1 LVQKGINMIS
11 LKTNVFL
18 LNLKHNRS
26 FSMSKLQKGKWIYP
40 GILTILFF
48 LNSCSKPLEWPES
61 PLYDFEQGESNTDQ
75 PTDQES
81 ARKAIVGHYAH
92 YDVVAYED
100 TTTRTT
106 MRTFIISYGFTDFYL
121 KDGKLM
127 QSDRFVHAE
136 QKLSRK
142 NAKSV
147 FSDEAV
153 QAIQPR
159 VQEVELF
166 QKNGI
171 WHIDRPETPSL
182 LGIAGDPL
190 KPLSIDPND
199 PSLTDPDQD
208 GHPGVT
214 VQISVGRFFKG
225 EIYITRREIFSNY
238 LILNNNGTLSGY
250 VVDRSEQFVVGA
262 SKKMLNQESNSIQ
275 HPDPGLSP
283 VLLVPVDPK
292 IDTFEELMQI
302 RDEIFPPEPEFFSGK

>member
-1 LVQKGINMIS
+1 
-11 LKTNVFL
+11 
-18 LNLKHNRS
+18 
-26 FSMSKLQKGKWIYP
+26 MSTMRKGKRIYP
-40 GILTILFF
+40 GILAILFF
-48 LNSCSKPLEWPES
+48 LNSCSKPLEWPAS
-61 PLYDFEQGESNTDQ
+61 PLYVFEQGEPNSNQSADL
-75 PTDQES
+75 ES
-81 ARKAIVGHYAH
+81 ARIAIVGHYAH

-106 MRTFIISYGFTDFYL
+106 MRYFIISYGFTDFYL
-121 KDGKLM
+121 ENGMLM

-142 NAKSV
+142 NARSV
-147 FSDEAV
+147 FSEEAV
-153 QAIQPR
+153 QAIKPR

-171 WHIDRPETPSL
+171 WHIYRPETPSL
-182 LGIAGDPL
+182 LGIEGDPL
-190 KPLSIDPND
+190 KPLSTDPND
-199 PSLTDPDQD
+199 PNLTDPDQD

-238 LILNNNGTLSGY
+238 LTLNNNGTLSGY

-262 SKKMLNQESNSIQ
+262 SKKILNQESNSIQ

-283 VLLVPVDPK
+283 VLLVPVDPD
-292 IDTFEELMQI
+292 IDSLGELMQI
-302 RDEIFPPEPEFFSGK
+302 RDEIFPEEPEFYAKKQKHAWRNIL